1 MSTELVMPSN
11 HLILCR
17 PLLLLPSSFPASGC
31 FPMSQLFCVLK
42 EVDLL
47 EEVEEKG
54 ERGERE
60 NVHLSVLLKREK
72 RNGLEILI
80 EF

>member
-1 MSTELVMPSN
+1 MWFPKSTCSVIVLRFLLV
-11 HLILCR
+11 
-17 PLLLLPSSFPASGC
+17 FP
-31 FPMSQLFCVLK
+31 VLR

-47 EEVEEKG
+47 EEVEEKAEG
-54 ERGERE
+54 GERE

-80 EF
+80 GF

>member
-1 MSTELVMPSN
+1 MWFPKNTFSIIVLKFLLV
-11 HLILCR
+11 
-17 PLLLLPSSFPASGC
+17 FP
-31 FPMSQLFCVLK
+31 VLK

-54 ERGERE
+54 GGGERE
-60 NVHLSVLLKREK
+60 NVHLSVLVKREK

-80 EF
+80 GF

>member
-1 MSTELVMPSN
+1 
-11 HLILCR
+11 
-17 PLLLLPSSFPASGC
+17 
-31 FPMSQLFCVLK
+31 MSQLFRVLK

-47 EEVEEKG
+47 EEAEEKG
-54 ERGERE
+54 EGGERE

>member
-1 MSTELVMPSN
+1 
-11 HLILCR
+11 
-17 PLLLLPSSFPASGC
+17 
-31 FPMSQLFCVLK
+31 MSQLFPVLK

-47 EEVEEKG
+47 KEVEEKG